1 MAEDKNS
8 EDEENKNI
16 PDSENDDNK
25 DQENQ
30 DNQEVSN
37 DPEEDGSDVNGIKK
51 VDENIISLDGLYEN
65 WFLDY
70 ASYVILERAVPGLND
85 GLKPVQRRI
94 LHSMKELED
103 GRYNKVA
110 NLIGNTMKYHPHGDA
125 SIGDAMVQM
134 GQKELLI
141 DMQGNWGNTLTGDG
155 AAAPRYIEARLSKF
169 ALHVAFNAKTTEWLT
184 SYDGR
189 NKEPEDLPMKFPLL
203 LAQGAEGIAVGLAC
217 KILPHNFIEL
227 IDNSINH
234 LRGKKVEIFPDFLT
248 GGMAD
253 FTNYND
259 GLRGGKVRVRAKI
272 NKIDNKTLSITEIP
286 FGTNTSSL
294 IDSILRANDKGK
306 IKIKKIDDNTAAE
319 AEILIHLA
327 SNVSPD
333 KLIDALYAFTD
344 CEVSISPNSTVIDK
358 ETPRFLGMSEIL
370 KHNTDNTVRLL
381 KRELEIRKEE
391 LEEQWHFSSLEKIFI
406 ENKVYSLIEEE
417 ETWEGVISA
426 IDTGLKPFT
435 KHLKRE
441 VTRDDIIRL
450 TEIKI
455 KRISKFDKFKADE
468 IIQKIEDELAQ
479 VISNIENIIEFSID
493 YFKDLK
499 KRFGEGK
506 ERKTEI
512 RVFDNINASKVIIA
526 NEKLYVD
533 FKEGFIGYK
542 LRKADYIQDCSEIDD
557 IIVFFDTGKMMIT
570 KVADK
575 KFVGKG
581 ILHAAVWKRGD
592 KRTVYHVIYKDGKSG
607 NSYMKRFL
615 VNSITRDKE
624 YDLTTGKKGS
634 KLHYF
639 SAHPNGE
646 REVVT
651 IHLKA
656 RTHLKKLKLDVDLG
670 EQLIKSRSAKGN
682 IISKEPISKV
692 TQKEVGGSTLAARKI
707 WYDDIV
713 GRLND
718 DQRGKFLGQFRG
730 DDKIL
735 TLYKNGEYRLSSFD
749 LTIHFGDDMI
759 HIEKWKPEHAIS
771 AVYYDPEKE
780 IHYAKR
786 FVCEV
791 TTDRRVP
798 FIPETEGTELNAVST
813 AYEPEVRIVY
823 NKLLKATKHLPD
835 RLVRIDEFID
845 VKGMKS
851 IGNQLEKL
859 KVKEIELTHPIEG
872 KTPWPDEEEEATE
885 VAEEENEEETDD
897 ENQDNSKAAH
907 DKEGSDDDSN
917 DDSDKDDDDSSDDG
931 DDGDDD
937 GDDDQPKGGS
947 PKPEAI
953 KEKPTV
959 EKKKPVKKVKSK
971 SVQEVQPEKT
981 DKQEDSSN
989 KKAATNSESLK
1000 KETQA
1005 VVSIEDILP
1014 PIEEK
1019 PKPAP
1024 RRRSLSRR
1032 PIKDKPAQQVT
1043 WDLFSST
1050 DEKDKDDKDKN

>member
-1 MAEDKNS
+1 MAEDKNH
-8 EDEENKNI
+8 EEEEKNI
-16 PDSENDDNK
+16 PDSENDEK
-25 DQENQ
+25 K
-30 DNQEVSN
+30 
-37 DPEEDGSDVNGIKK
+37 DVNGVKK

-70 ASYVILERAVPGLND
+70 ASYVILERAVPGLKD
-85 GLKPVQRRI
+85 GMKPVQRRI
-94 LHSMKELED
+94 LHSMKEMED

-110 NLIGNTMKYHPHGDA
+110 NIIGNTMKYHPHGDA
-125 SIGDAMVQM
+125 SIGDALVQL

-253 FTNYND
+253 FSNYND

-272 NKIDNKTLSITEIP
+272 NKVDNKTLSITEIP
-286 FGTNTSSL
+286 FGTTTSSL
-294 IDSILRANDKGK
+294 IDSILRANEKGK
-306 IKIKKIDDNTAAE
+306 IKIRRIDDNTAAE

-370 KHNTDNTVRLL
+370 KNNTDNTVRLL
-381 KRELEIRKEE
+381 KLELEIRKNE
-391 LEEQWHFSSLEKIFI
+391 LEEQWHFSSLERIFI

-426 IDTGLKPFT
+426 IDNGLKPFI

-450 TEIKI
+450 TEIRI
-455 KRISKFDKFKADE
+455 KRISMFDKFKADE

-479 VISNIENIIEFSID
+479 VIYNIENIIEFSVD

-506 ERKTEI
+506 ERRTEI
-512 RVFDNINASKVIIA
+512 RIFDNINASKVIIA

-533 FKEGFIGYK
+533 YKEGFIGYK
-542 LRKADYIQDCSEIDD
+542 LRKAEYVEDCSEIDD
-557 IIVFFDTGKMMIT
+557 VIVFFDSGKMMVT

-581 ILHAAVWKRGD
+581 IIHAAVWKRGD
-592 KRTVYHVIYKDGKSG
+592 KRKIYHVIYKDGKSG
-607 NSYMKRFL
+607 NSYMKRFF

-682 IISKEPISKV
+682 IVSKEPISKV
-692 TQKEVGGSTLAARKI
+692 VQKEVGGSTLAARKI
-707 WYDDIV
+707 WFDDIV

-730 DDKIL
+730 EDKIL
-735 TLYKNGEYRLSSFD
+735 TLYKNGEYRLSNFD
-749 LTIHFGDDMI
+749 LTTHFEDDMI
-759 HIEKWKPEHAIS
+759 HIEKWNPEHAIS

-786 FVCEV
+786 FVCEI

-798 FIPETEGTELNAVST
+798 FLPEVEGVELNVVTT
-813 AYEPEVRIVY
+813 AYEPEVSIVY
-823 NKLLKATKHLPD
+823 NKLLKATKSLPD
-835 RLVRIDEFID
+835 RKVRLDEFID

-859 KVKEIELTHPIEG
+859 KTKEIILTHPIG
-872 KTPWPDEEEEATE
+872 GDTPWPDEEEP
-885 VAEEENEEETDD
+885 DD
-897 ENQDNSKAAH
+897 EDQNP
-907 DKEGSDDDSN
+907 
-917 DDSDKDDDDSSDDG
+917 DDG
-931 DDGDDD
+931 ENGDDNPNDGDDD
-937 GDDDQPKGGS
+937 NNGGDDGQPKGDS
-947 PKPEAI
+947 PKSDAV
-953 KEKPTV
+953 KEKPV
-959 EKKKPVKKVKSK
+959 SEKNSPKKLKSK
-971 SVQEVQPEKT
+971 SVKENKSET
-981 DKQEDSSN
+981 SDNLENSS
-989 KKAATNSESLK
+989 KK
-1000 KETQA
+1000 KEISNSDSIKDNKDSA
-1005 VVSIEDILP
+1005 VSITDILP

-1024 RRRSLSRR
+1024 RKRSLSRR
-1032 PIKDKPAQQVT
+1032 PIKDKPAREVT
-1043 WDLFSST
+1043 WDLFSSNSS
-1050 DEKDKDDKDKN
+1050 EDKKE